1 MKKVELRDSEQA
13 VKDASNIKEVFVI
26 IVEEYYYRGLYLT
39 RVVS

>member
-26 IVEEYYYRGLYLT
+26 IVEEYYCRGLYLT